1 MGWNT
6 DRNGQGT
13 SYTPGQSYVFWG
25 NITLYAQWE
34 PLYKLTVDPNGGT
47 YTDSS
52 TGHSYSQPSN
62 WELIEDE
69 TKRINDSLRSGYN
82 FSGYQFN

>member
-13 SYTPGQSYVFWG
+13 SYAPGKSYVFWG

-34 PLYKLTVDPNGGT
+34 PLYKLTVDPNDGT

-52 TGHSYSQPSN
+52 TGQSYS
-62 WELIEDE
+62 
-69 TKRINDSLRSGYN
+69 
-82 FSGYQFN
+82 